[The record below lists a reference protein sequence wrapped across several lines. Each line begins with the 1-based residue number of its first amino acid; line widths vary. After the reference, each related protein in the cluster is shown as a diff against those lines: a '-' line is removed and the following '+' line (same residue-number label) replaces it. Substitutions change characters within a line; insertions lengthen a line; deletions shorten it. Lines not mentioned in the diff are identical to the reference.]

1 MKTTISVPRVPL
13 LLLVTI
19 ISLLYGN
26 AWSFTGVRCTRTA
39 KKLHKRPFF
48 HGHHHRN
55 YDLFAHLTKTSL
67 NNRRN
72 DDDIDSSNDSNL
84 LIQFVDISLQALS
97 IPSFANVV
105 SGIPIGLLIFVAV
118 TPFSSN
124 TSLIT
129 ILVFVTLS
137 WFGRAVA
144 IDDDYDDFDTDGDDD
159 STQQLQDIRN
169 QVDLASLVT
178 ALLASSLLTPPDLSV
193 IGWEGSE
200 TALSL
205 VCGSVALLWFGG
217 LVYQVRNGSLPL
229 KSVEKEMLETW
240 DYEFFRRKVSHDTD
254 TKLSQ
259 SSSSRPNS
267 QEDDEDEDSFQ

>member
-1 MKTTISVPRVPL
+1 
-13 LLLVTI
+13 
-19 ISLLYGN
+19 
-26 AWSFTGVRCTRTA
+26 
-39 KKLHKRPFF
+39 
-48 HGHHHRN
+48 
-55 YDLFAHLTKTSL
+55 L